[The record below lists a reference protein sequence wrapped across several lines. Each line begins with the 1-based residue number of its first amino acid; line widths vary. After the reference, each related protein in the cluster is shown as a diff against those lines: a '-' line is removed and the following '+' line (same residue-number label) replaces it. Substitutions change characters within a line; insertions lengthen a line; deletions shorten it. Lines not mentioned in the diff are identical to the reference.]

1 MKYFVAFFIFIIVL
15 FFYLHIN
22 HHLTKSNDLEIYTIE
37 KPSKDKLEEIC
48 NLRQPML
55 FDYNNEE
62 ILKNCTLSNFNN
74 KYSAFDVKIRDT
86 LNVDDKKEI
95 YLPLV
100 LKESLNLFQ
109 NDTKGRYITENNY
122 DFLEE
127 TGSLKLYTYNDSF
140 LRPPLVSKC
149 DYDYMSGS
157 QSSSTPLRYNLS
169 YRNYYYVVEGE
180 IKVKLIPPSGSKYL
194 LENKDY
200 DNFEFRSPINPWNV
214 DQKYKEY
221 EKVKSLDITVKPG
234 TILYI
239 PPYWWYSIYYNKMSS
254 VSSFKYRTF
263 MNTITIL
270 PEIIMNLLQTQ
281 NIKRETLE
289 KVETNKKEK
298 NLEEKL
304 KEKDGNTKLK

>member
-1 MKYFVAFFIFIIVL
+1 MRYFIAFFIFIIVL

-22 HHLTKSNDLEIYTIE
+22 HHLTKSSDLEIYTIE
-37 KPSKDKLEEIC
+37 QPSKDKLEEIC
-48 NLRQPML
+48 NLRQPLL
-55 FDYNNEE
+55 FNYYNEE
-62 ILKNCTLSNFNN
+62 ILRNCKMETLNN
-74 KYSAFDVKIRDT
+74 KYSAFDIKIRDI
-86 LNVDDKKEI
+86 LNDDDKKEI

-109 NDTKGRYITENNY
+109 NDMKSRYITENNY

-127 TGSLKLYTYNDSF
+127 TGSIKNYSYNDSF

-157 QSSSTPLRYNLS
+157 QDSSTPLRYNLS
-169 YRNYYYVVEGE
+169 YRNYYYVIEGE
-180 IKVKLIPPSGSKYL
+180 IRVKLIPPMSSKYL

-214 DQKYKEY
+214 DEKYRDY
-221 EKVKSLDITVKPG
+221 DKVKSLDIVVNPG

-239 PPYWWYSIYYNKMSS
+239 PPYWWYSIKYTKMSS
-254 VSSFKYRTF
+254 ICAFKYRTY

-270 PEIIMNLLQTQ
+270 PEIIMNLLQEQ
-281 NIKRETLE
+281 NIKREIVE
-289 KVETNKKEK
+289 KVEINKKDK
-298 NLEEKL
+298 NLEEKI
-304 KEKDGNTKLK
+304 KEQKEQKIN

>member
-1 MKYFVAFFIFIIVL
+1 MRYFIAFFIFIIVL

-37 KPSKDKLEEIC
+37 QPSKDKLEEIC
-48 NLRQPML
+48 NLRQPLL
-55 FDYNNEE
+55 FNYYNEE
-62 ILKNCTLSNFNN
+62 IMRNCKMEILNN
-74 KYSAFDVKIRDT
+74 KYSAFDIKIRDI
-86 LNVDDKKEI
+86 LNDDDKKEI

-109 NDTKGRYITENNY
+109 NDMNSRYITENNY

-127 TGSLKLYTYNDSF
+127 TGSIKNYSYNDSF

-157 QSSSTPLRYNLS
+157 QDSSTPLRYNLS

-180 IKVKLIPPSGSKYL
+180 IRVKLIPPMSSKYL

-200 DNFEFRSPINPWNV
+200 DNFEFRSPINPWDV
-214 DQKYKEY
+214 DEKYRDY
-221 EKVKSLDITVKPG
+221 EKVKSLDIVVNPG

-239 PPYWWYSIYYNKMSS
+239 PPYWWYSIKYIKMSS
-254 VSSFKYRTF
+254 ICAFKYRTY

-270 PEIIMNLLQTQ
+270 PEIIMNLLQEQ
-281 NIKRETLE
+281 NIKREIVE
-289 KVETNKKEK
+289 KVEIKKEK
-298 NLEEKL
+298 NLEDKM
-304 KEKDGNTKLK
+304 KEQEDKKIN

>member
-1 MKYFVAFFIFIIVL
+1 MRYFIAFFIFIIVL

-48 NLRQPML
+48 NLRQPIL

-62 ILKNCTLSNFNN
+62 IMKNCTMNNFNN
-74 KYSAFDVKIRDT
+74 KYSAFDIKIRDV
-86 LNVDDKKEI
+86 LNKDDKREI

-109 NDTKGRYITENNY
+109 NDSKGRYITENNY

-127 TGSLKLYTYNDSF
+127 TGSLKLYSYNDSF

-157 QSSSTPLRYNLS
+157 QNSSTPLRYELS
-169 YRNYYYVVEGE
+169 YRNYFYLVEGE
-180 IKVKLIPPSGSKYL
+180 IKVKLIPPVSSKYL

-200 DNFEFRSPINPWNV
+200 DNFEFRSPINPWDV
-214 DQKYKEY
+214 DKKYTDY
-221 EKVKSLDITVKPG
+221 EKVKSLDIIVKPG

-254 VSSFKYRTF
+254 VCRFKYRTF
-263 MNTITIL
+263 MNTVTIL
-270 PEIIMNLLQTQ
+270 PEIIMNLLQEQ

-289 KVETNKKEK
+289 KVSIKKEK

-304 KEKDGNTKLK
+304 KEKDNTKLN